1 MTLSELFEHRERG
14 SSHVHLADIF
24 HNASREPNPPEP
36 FLTKSLIE
44 PISKETY
51 PLRALLDANLHDP
64 LVKVTTIDPI
74 QTNHVNIPV
83 IMDFGNNVNE
93 NAENMGIMSLFN
105 NFTKTAAISNEE
117 KGALQKDSKGTPYK
131 STVIA
136 VNTTD
141 DDDTTRESR
150 MLDDDQDMIS
160 WNEIFSMIRKNHKNE
175 TKALEKLTRGM
186 WNKYNCLQ

>member
-36 FLTKSLIE
+36 FLSKSLIE

-64 LVKVTTIDPI
+64 ATKATTEDPI
-74 QTNHVNIPV
+74 LLNHINIPV

-105 NFTKTAAISNEE
+105 NFTKNRVIVAEE
-117 KGALQKDSKGTPYK
+117 NSTLQTDSKGTPYK

-136 VNTTD
+136 VNATD

-150 MLDDDQDMIS
+150 MLDDNQDMIS

-175 TKALEKLTRGM
+175 TKAIEKLTNGM
-186 WNKYNCLQ
+186 